1 MQLLRIALCLA
12 VLAATSSAARADL
25 LAEIRSRGELRVGMA
40 EYPPWMSLAPG
51 GKPVGLEVEIVERL
65 AGDLG
70 VQLKVVPTPF
80 DSLVDRLAAHDFD
93 MVASNLSITPA
104 RALMVAFSQPY
115 GESEIHAVARA
126 DLLGNEVAVEDL
138 NNEAITIATVAG
150 TTSAQTAAEQFPTAQ
165 IAEFPSHDEAA
176 KALLEGT
183 AKVLVEF
190 DPLSR
195 DIGFR
200 R

>member
-1 MQLLRIALCLA
+1 MRLLRIALCLA
-12 VLAATSSAARADL
+12 VFAATSSAARAEL

-104 RALMVAFSQPY
+104 RALMVAFSEPY
-115 GESEIHAVARA
+115 GKSEIHAVARA
-126 DLLGNEVAVEDL
+126 DLLGNEVAIEDL
-138 NNEAITIATVAG
+138 NNEAITIADRCRDHERA
-150 TTSAQTAAEQFPTAQ
+150 
-165 IAEFPSHDEAA
+165 DR
-176 KALLEGT
+176 
-183 AKVLVEF
+183 
-190 DPLSR
+190 SR
-195 DIGFR
+195 AVSNGADR
-200 R
+200 RVPKS